1 MGSMW
6 LGLGAPSLQRGGLV
20 TPMLRGPGQPGH
32 RLLRGQRRPGQ
43 CRGAVVPPMAL
54 RRHEPAPATPAATP
68 V

>member
-32 RLLRGQRRPGQ
+32 RLLRGQRR
-43 CRGAVVPPMAL
+43 GAVVAPMAL